1 VTATPSD
8 VGLTSACLFATKF
21 GLILVMGVVV
31 ASCRND
37 AHDVQRVRAQPQGP
51 STVQYGVS
59 VVYADT
65 SDVQWKLRS
74 DRWEEERTANNPTRE
89 VFSGNVRAIQWVG
102 GRATGTE
109 MSADRVIRD
118 VKERIWELQGNVLI
132 QTSERK
138 TLRTQTI
145 FWNREEGR
153 VYGESWVEI
162 REQGQTLSGTGFE
175 AKDDLSTYSIFEV
188 SGSADGN

>member
-1 VTATPSD
+1 M
-8 VGLTSACLFATKF
+8 SAWLFATKS
-21 GLILVMGVVV
+21 GLFLAMGVVV

-37 AHDVQRVRAQPQGP
+37 AHDVQRVRALPQGP
-51 STVQYGVS
+51 STVQYGIS

-65 SDVQWKLRS
+65 SDVQWKLQS
-74 DRWEEERTANNPTRE
+74 DLWEEERTANNPVRE
-89 VFSGNVRAIQWVG
+89 VFSGNVRATQWAG
-102 GRATGTE
+102 KRATGTK
-109 MSADRVIRD
+109 MSADRIIRD

-138 TLRTQTI
+138 TLRTQTL

-162 REQGQTLSGTGFE
+162 REEGQTLSGTGFE
-175 AKDDLSTYSIFEV
+175 AQDDLSTYSIFEV

>member
-51 STVQYGVS
+51 STVQYGIT

-89 VFSGNVRAIQWVG
+89 VFSGNVRAIQWVR

-109 MSADRVIRD
+109 MTADRVIRD

-162 REQGQTLSGTGFE
+162 REQGQTLSGIGFE
-175 AKDDLSTYSIFEV
+175 AQDDLSTYSIFEV

>member
-1 VTATPSD
+1 MTATPSD

-21 GLILVMGVVV
+21 GLIVVMGVVV

-51 STVQYGVS
+51 STVQYGIS

-89 VFSGNVRAIQWVG
+89 VFSGNVRAIQWVR

-109 MSADRVIRD
+109 MTADRVIRD

-175 AKDDLSTYSIFEV
+175 AQDDLSTYSIFEV

>member
-1 VTATPSD
+1 
-8 VGLTSACLFATKF
+8 
-21 GLILVMGVVV
+21 MGVVV

-51 STVQYGVS
+51 STVQFGIS

-65 SDVQWKLRS
+65 SDVQWKLQS

-89 VFSGNVRAIQWVG
+89 VFSGNVRATQWAG
-102 GRATGTE
+102 NRATGTK
-109 MSADRVIRD
+109 MSADRIIRD

-138 TLRTQTI
+138 T
-145 FWNREEGR
+145 
-153 VYGESWVEI
+153 WVEI
-162 REQGQTLSGTGFE
+162 REEGQTLSGTGFE
-175 AKDDLSTYSIFEV
+175 AQDDLSTYSIFEV

>member
-21 GLILVMGVVV
+21 GLILAMGVVV

-37 AHDVQRVRAQPQGP
+37 AHDVQRVRAQPQSP
-51 STVQYGVS
+51 STVQYGIS

-109 MSADRVIRD
+109 MTADRVIRD

>member
-1 VTATPSD
+1 
-8 VGLTSACLFATKF
+8 
-21 GLILVMGVVV
+21 
-31 ASCRND
+31 
-37 AHDVQRVRAQPQGP
+37 
-51 STVQYGVS
+51 
-59 VVYADT
+59 
-65 SDVQWKLRS
+65 VQWKLRS

-89 VFSGNVRAIQWVG
+89 VFSGNVRAIQWVR

-109 MSADRVIRD
+109 MTADRVIRD

-175 AKDDLSTYSIFEV
+175 AQDDLSTYSIFEV

>member
-1 VTATPSD
+1 MTATPSD

-51 STVQYGVS
+51 STVQYGIS

-74 DRWEEERTANNPTRE
+74 DRWEEERIANNPTRE
-89 VFSGNVRAIQWVG
+89 VFSGNVRAIQWVR

-153 VYGESWVEI
+153 VYGVSWVEI

-175 AKDDLSTYSIFEV
+175 AQDDLSTYSIFEV